1 MSNNRRLPR
10 ACLAGALLA
19 VGGLAGCGPASSYLE
34 ITARP
39 GSEQPRR
46 LHAGFDDCVFRQ
58 DAVRDYHIVAR
69 AVTPGDVE
77 DAPPIEELLEVHVYW
92 RPKASKTHD
101 DPSQTSAVLRYVV
114 RSGDAVAAYVGT
126 GFVYVTRPWP
136 ARTLHAQ
143 IERAQWRLATR
154 SGEPLTDLDPAT
166 LTGLLIAAE
175 DPARTAALQQAV
187 RLACG
192 SGAAAL
198 PAAGR

>member
-1 MSNNRRLPR
+1 
-10 ACLAGALLA
+10 
-19 VGGLAGCGPASSYLE
+19 
-34 ITARP
+34 TARR
-39 GSEQPRR
+39 GADRPRR
-46 LHAGFDDCVFRQ
+46 LHAVFDACVFRQ
-58 DAVRDYHIVAR
+58 EPARNYHLVAR

>member
-69 AVTPGDVE
+69 AVTPGDV
-77 DAPPIEELLEVHVYW
+77 
-92 RPKASKTHD
+92 
-101 DPSQTSAVLRYVV
+101 
-114 RSGDAVAAYVGT
+114 
-126 GFVYVTRPWP
+126 
-136 ARTLHAQ
+136 
-143 IERAQWRLATR
+143 
-154 SGEPLTDLDPAT
+154 
-166 LTGLLIAAE
+166 
-175 DPARTAALQQAV
+175 
-187 RLACG
+187 
-192 SGAAAL
+192 
-198 PAAGR
+198 